1 MYFTE
6 RTDNMILEKNST
18 LLLYGDSVTDM
29 GRKPEGEGLFEAI
42 GVGYPSDLCSLLTIN
57 YSDYKIRVVNKG
69 VSGNT
74 SRDLVNRF
82 DSDVL
87 PYKPEYLSIL
97 IGINDVWRQFDSP
110 LNTAIACSP
119 EEYEE
124 NLENIIARSKD
135 FVKKL
140 ILITPYYMEPNK
152 NDTMRA
158 RMDEYSAIVKKLAEK
173 HDAVFVDMQA
183 AWDKLFAVYHSTMIA
198 WDRIHPNSIGSMY
211 MAQTIL
217 DALGFDWNR
226 RV

>member
-1 MYFTE
+1 
-6 RTDNMILEKNST
+6 MIIENNST

-42 GVGYPSDLCSLLTIN
+42 GVGYPADICSLLSIN
-57 YSDYKIRVVNKG
+57 YPESRIRVINKG

-74 SRDLVNRF
+74 SRDLVERF
-82 DSDVL
+82 DADVL

-110 LNTAIACSP
+110 LMVELACSP
-119 EEYEE
+119 EEYER

-140 ILITPYYMEPNK
+140 ILITPYYMEPNR
-152 NDTMRA
+152 NDSMRA
-158 RMDEYSAIVKKLAEK
+158 RMNEYGAIVKKLAEK

-183 AWDKLFAVYHSTMIA
+183 AWDRLFSHYHSAMIA
-198 WDRIHPNSIGSMY
+198 WDRIHPNSIGGMY
-211 MAQTIL
+211 VAQTIL

-226 RV
+226 RA